1 MVDLQMEMDMDCVA
15 KLTEDQRIAFLK
27 AFSRLAAADGH
38 LDPEEK
44 EFIRHVAVSFGV
56 SSRRVDEILQILFE
70 SIHIR
75 THGYHPV
82 GIKCFLYIFLF
93 PTLFA
98 HVGETE
104 INCFSFFHICICY
117 SFTT

>member
-1 MVDLQMEMDMDCVA
+1 MRRSTERKTLHKHFITGFHATTNQSQMNSCCTGRQTNYFPIQ
-15 KLTEDQRIAFLK
+15 LTPIRIM
-27 AFSRLAAADGH
+27 
-38 LDPEEK
+38 
-44 EFIRHVAVSFGV
+44 
-56 SSRRVDEILQILFE
+56 VDEILQILFE

-75 THGYHPV
+75 SHGYHPI

-104 INCFSFFHICICY
+104 VNCFSFF
-117 SFTT
+117 